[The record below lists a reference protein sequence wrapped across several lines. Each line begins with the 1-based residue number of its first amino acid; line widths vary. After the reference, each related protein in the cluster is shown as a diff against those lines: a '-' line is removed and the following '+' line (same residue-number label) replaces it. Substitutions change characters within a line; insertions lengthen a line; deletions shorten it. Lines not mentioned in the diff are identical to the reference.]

1 MSTSRRSY
9 SRSNQVRT
17 STYKALQNYIRAA
30 HGRVMQSCW
39 IAHVKELLGLP
50 VKSRRTG
57 ERQKPCPP
65 QWRPVIEQAMRKL
78 GWL

>member
-1 MSTSRRSY
+1 MT
-9 SRSNQVRT
+9 
-17 STYKALQNYIRAA
+17 TYKALQDHVRAT

-39 IAHVKELLGLP
+39 IAHVKEMNGLP
-50 VKSRRTG
+50 VDSRRTG

-65 QWRPVIEQAMRKL
+65 EYRPVIERAMRKL